1 MLGQVAGMG
10 EGATSISRARGG
22 SGAPDIPQVAGVVLR
37 SRAMQGEEMRGEEMR
52 CRAMQGEAR

>member
-22 SGAPDIPQVAGVVLR
+22 SGAPDIPQVAGMVLR
-37 SRAMQGEEMRGEEMR
+37 SRAMQGEEMRS
-52 CRAMQGEAR
+52 RAMQGEAR